1 MVLLST
7 RTDTCLM
14 LPELSCFICM
24 YPNIFGMM
32 QSLPHAISSTGC
44 RPLSLM
50 EPFLTPSCF
59 LPLQFSFLP
68 PRVFGCVCYIHNLG
82 PGFANLIIVLPS
94 VFLGYSL
101 THMGYRCYCQSYS
114 SILQV
119 FMLLLLSFSHISLE
133 PVLQMTMSSSC
144 PHHLLSLFRLRVL
157 YLPPLFLYLPPC
169 LCLCRLQLRY
179 MCILDGYGLHLWCL
193 PSSSQPRDLAS
204 STDSD
209 SPPIAL
215 RKGTCSCV
223 AKHPIGNFVSY

>member
-1 MVLLST
+1 MHVPKHFWNDAILST
-7 RTDTCLM
+7 RHLINRM
-14 LPELSCFICM
+14 
-24 YPNIFGMM
+24 
-32 QSLPHAISSTGC
+32 SST
-44 RPLSLM
+44 
-50 EPFLTPSCF
+50 FLDGAFSYSILFPSSPVF
-59 LPLQFSFLP
+59 LLP

-101 THMGYRCYCQSYS
+101 THMGYRCYFQSYS

-119 FMLLLLSFSHISLE
+119 LMLLLLSFSHISLE

-144 PHHLLSLFRLRVL
+144 LHHLLSLFRLRVL

-169 LCLCRLQLRY
+169 LCLCKLQLR
-179 MCILDGYGLHLWCL
+179 
-193 PSSSQPRDLAS
+193 SSSQPRDLAS